1 MSWLRYSDDWT
12 QDRAWDGVT
21 YESRWHL
28 KALIEACSQA
38 RRWDGVIPI
47 TRALRVSDVPDP
59 EACLKEL
66 NAAGFICVTGNESGD
81 ETGHA
86 PECVTDHAPGV
97 VIPTIDD
104 HVPSEANRDEN
115 LLPRKRANQAAW
127 RARKCAAGNHSRDC
141 PADTCELK
149 LAKKAA
155 RAAKAESERVTE
167 RVTGNAGT
175 GRDGTGPTTL
185 THSKS
190 GSRSN
195 LSTDVEGKLLLDEK
209 FKPDWPEPNPAGGGL
224 PASLKAD
231 RKEPMGVCPV
241 CDYPIAAVDGP
252 IHPSCDPQFEHDRTP

>member
-12 QDRAWDGVT
+12 QDRAWDGVS
-21 YESRWHL
+21 YEARWHL
-28 KALIEACSQA
+28 KALIEACSQS
-38 RRWDGVIPI
+38 RRWDGVVPI

-66 NAAGFICVTGNESGD
+66 NAAGFICVTGNEVGN

-86 PECVTDHAPGV
+86 PDCVTDHTSGV
-97 VIPTIDD
+97 AIPNIED
-104 HVPSEANRDEN
+104 HVPTEANRDEN

-127 RARKCAAGNHSRDC
+127 RARKCAAGDHSRDC

-155 RAAKAESERVTE
+155 RAAKAESERVAE

-185 THSKS
+185 TPSKS
-190 GSRSN
+190 ESRSN
-195 LSTDVEGKLLLDEK
+195 LSTDVGKGTTHLDEK
-209 FKPDWPEPNPAGGGL
+209 EAGTEDWPVTRQPG
-224 PASLKAD
+224 S
-231 RKEPMGVCPV
+231 GVP
-241 CDYPIAAVDGP
+241 DFGHLREIANQHAAKNAQTQT
-252 IHPSCDPQFEHDRTP
+252 S